1 MGFIGL
7 VKTALKNGALAAY
20 AVLVTGLE
28 TLLDRKQGPFIE
40 WNFFE
45 CLLIELFNTPIA
57 LQLVFTSTLTPRVS
71 ESLDRPV

>member
-1 MGFIGL
+1 MELIGL
-7 VKTALKNGALAAY
+7 VKTALKNEALAKH

-28 TLLDRKQGPFIE
+28 TLLDRKTGSFYRME
-40 WNFFE
+40 FLE

-71 ESLDRPV
+71 ESDRPV